1 MIRFWP
7 TLGIFKQGNHQIYG
21 HIRCMIRFWPAL
33 GMFGTGKSPNI
44 RSHMVYVFI
53 RYSWQG
59 NYQIYGHIQCV
70 IRFWPTLGIFGR
82 EITKYTVT
90 YGLCIHT
97 VFLAGKSPNIRS
109 HTVRN
114 TVLANPRYFWQGNHQ
129 IYGHIRSMYIYG
141 ILGREITKYTV
152 TYGADIRFWPTLHVQ
167 LHFHIIFG
175 FRLDLHG
182 DLQPDCSAD
191 RPVTGPRQSAIYF
204 QTQKK
209 KDEKMCIS

>member
-152 TYGADIRFWPTLHVQ
+152 TY
-167 LHFHIIFG
+167 
-175 FRLDLHG
+175 
-182 DLQPDCSAD
+182 SA
-191 RPVTGPRQSAIYF
+191 
-204 QTQKK
+204 
-209 KDEKMCIS
+209 